1 MGSERARR
9 NRTTAAVDVAHARFV
24 ARILI
29 KLIPTVVV
37 DDIIPT
43 LATPR
48 AIIMNIV

>member
-1 MGSERARR
+1 MGFERARR
-9 NRTTAAVDVAHARFV
+9 KRTTAAVDVAHARFV